1 MGIYRWF
8 TYWKGRFSI
17 AMLNYQRV
25 HGELATRNGGFPA
38 PESEVYIAVGQ
49 CGGELGI
56 PGLAVKT
63 HGRADRMQPPK

>member
-1 MGIYRWF
+1 
-8 TYWKGRFSI
+8 
-17 AMLNYQRV
+17 MLNYQRV
-25 HGELATRNGGFPA
+25 YGELATKNGGFPA

-63 HGRADRMQPPK
+63 HGRADGMQPPK